1 MPLFWRY
8 VLKSYLK
15 SFSLCISSFIA
26 ILFTIRI
33 REIASFLA
41 LGANLKSTLLF
52 TCCQIPQILPIAIPI
67 SSFVATV
74 LLFQGMSRS
83 HEFISLRSAGIS
95 LSQIFTPILITG
107 SILSLLNFYITSELT
122 TYSRLYSMKL
132 LYDNTSANPLLL
144 MQRQKLIKIPSA
156 YIDIKEDQNKNYAQ
170 DMYFVCY
177 NPHHK
182 HLTLV
187 TAEKLQL
194 KNEVLIGRNLAM
206 ISYLESEKDHHFD
219 PLILEN
225 EGFLKMHA
233 PTLSYF
239 MKKTHWKLNASS
251 LPLRLLW
258 IFSATDNPKE
268 AKNIEGMVPIQYLK
282 SPSILAEVFRRF
294 FLGLTVF
301 TLTFIG
307 MTFSLENSK
316 FLSKKSFFFMIF
328 LTLFILSTYFLGKK
342 MKTHPLMAMSLYSIP
357 HFITYGICLFRTHS
371 FSRGKIS

>member
-8 VLKSYLK
+8 LLKSYFK

-26 ILFTIRI
+26 ILLTIRI

-52 TCCQIPQILPIAIPI
+52 TACQIPQILPIAIPI
-67 SSFVATV
+67 SSFVAIV
-74 LLFQGMSRS
+74 LLFQTMSRS
-83 HEFISLRSAGIS
+83 HELTSLRSAGIS
-95 LSQIFTPILITG
+95 LSQIFTPILIIG
-107 SILSLLNFYITSELT
+107 SLFSLINFYITSELT
-122 TYSRLYSMKL
+122 TQCRLYSMKL

-156 YIDIKEDQNKNYAQ
+156 YIDIKEDKNKNRAQ

-187 TAEKLQL
+187 TAEKLHLQ
-194 KNEVLIGRNLAM
+194 NEVLVGRNLAM
-206 ISYLESEKDHHFD
+206 ISYLENENQHLFD
-219 PLILEN
+219 SLILEN

-239 MKKTHWKLNASS
+239 MKKTHWKLNATS

-258 IFSATDNPKE
+258 IFSATDSPKE
-268 AKNIEGMVPIQYLK
+268 AKNIEGFVPTQYIK
-282 SPSILAEVFRRF
+282 IPSVLAEVSRRF
-294 FLGLTVF
+294 FLGLTVL
-301 TLTFIG
+301 TLTLIG
-307 MTFSLENSK
+307 MTFSLEISRN
-316 FLSKKSFFFMIF
+316 LSKKSFIYMI
-328 LTLFILSTYFLGKK
+328 LLSLFILSTYFLGKK
-342 MKTHPLMAMSLYSIP
+342 MKAHPAVAVGLYSIP
-357 HFITYGICLFRTHS
+357 HIIAYIICYFRVRK
-371 FSRGKIS
+371 FSRGAIS